1 MKSVTP
7 TPQER
12 NILELIGK
20 GYSTRQIALLLNISF
35 HTVQSHRKNLLN
47 KYNASN
53 SAELILKASRA
64 NDLHDPSNQEFPL

>member
-1 MKSVTP
+1 MKSI

-12 NILELIGK
+12 NVLELIGK
-20 GYSTRQIALLLNISF
+20 GRSTRQIAILLSISF

-47 KYNASN
+47 KYNAAN

-64 NDLHDPSNQEFPL
+64 NDLPDYNNQEFPL